1 LRTNTHAVVPDSFYE
16 PDIFQTEHHGFRF
29 TASMSPFLT
38 KHRFA
43 EISLE
48 GIQGACLDLDDT
60 LYAYEPCNKAGFL
73 AVLER
78 VEQEQ
83 IVEPLA
89 LEQAWK
95 EARSSTHR
103 QLSGQA
109 ASHSRLLY
117 LHSALELLFG
127 RSEPALALELES
139 CFWNAYLQAMEWNPE
154 AEAFLQRLKSAGI
167 SACIVTDLTSHIQFR
182 KWAHL
187 ELHRYCDFMVTSE
200 EAGLEKP
207 NPMIFQKALSKLQLA
222 PEQVIMVGDNHEKD
236 ILGATQLG
244 MRAYLI

>member
-1 LRTNTHAVVPDSFYE
+1 
-16 PDIFQTEHHGFRF
+16 
-29 TASMSPFLT
+29 MSLSLT
-38 KHRFA
+38 KHRFS

-60 LYAYEPCNKAGFL
+60 LYAYEPCNKAGFR
-73 AVLER
+73 AVLNR
-78 VEQEQ
+78 VEQQ
-83 IVEPLA
+83 RIVEPAA

-95 EARSSTHR
+95 EARSRTHQ

-117 LHSALELLFG
+117 LHTALELLFG

-139 CFWNAYLQAMEWNPE
+139 CFWDAYLNVMEWNPE
-154 AEAFLQRLKSAGI
+154 AEAFLQALKSASI
-167 SACIVTDLTSHIQFR
+167 RTCIVTDLTSHIQFR
-182 KWAHL
+182 KWTHL
-187 ELHRYCDFMVTSE
+187 DLQRYCDFMVTSE

-207 NPMIFQKALSKLQLA
+207 NPIIFQKALSKLQLA

-236 ILGATQLG
+236 ILGAVQLG

>member
-1 LRTNTHAVVPDSFYE
+1 
-16 PDIFQTEHHGFRF
+16 
-29 TASMSPFLT
+29 MSLSLT
-38 KHRFA
+38 KHRFN

-60 LYAYEPCNKAGFL
+60 LYAYEPCNKAGFR
-73 AVLER
+73 AVLNR
-78 VEQEQ
+78 VEQQQ
-83 IVEPLA
+83 IVAPSA

-95 EARSSTHR
+95 EARNRTHQ
-103 QLSGQA
+103 QLKGQA

-117 LHSALELLFG
+117 LHTALELLLG
-127 RSEPALALELES
+127 RSEPGLALELET
-139 CFWNAYLQAMEWNPE
+139 CFWDAYLNAMEWNPD
-154 AEAFLQRLKSAGI
+154 AEAFLQGLRSAGI
-167 SACIVTDLTSHIQFR
+167 RTCIVTDLTSHIQFR

-187 ELHRYCDFMVTSE
+187 DLRRYCDFMVTSE

-207 NPMIFQKALSKLQLA
+207 NPIIFQKALSKLQLA

-236 ILGATQLG
+236 ILGALQLG